1 MPSASTRLN
10 RLLRRGFYPAELPP
24 TFRTKRF
31 NGRSFSFTSSPNH
44 SGSTLFFDGAT
55 YRGTLRT
62 FGVINPINYFLLSK
76 FIADNWSDISRMYRM
91 SMSSGEKP
99 TFSSNPSGERGI
111 DRQTLTFKRKR
122 QHHMASNFPIVLSLD
137 INRFYGSI
145 YTHSIPWAIL
155 GKREAKRRLAR
166 GTLKKHWS
174 DKLDTLVRNCNQRQ
188 TVGVPI
194 GPDTSRI
201 ISEILLSRIDA
212 DLTSSPTNI
221 SHSRVFHNIDD
232 YQIGAFDQSE
242 VESAQS
248 QFVRTISRYEL
259 RLNDSKTSVDHGMEF
274 APANFQVHFDALE
287 GKDGKKFVEHL
298 FEILYS
304 QIPLHP
310 DLNVLGYALKAFA
323 LDLASNRETSLVR
336 EYLQRLIFATPHQVR
351 WILPLLL
358 GIYRKQGVDR
368 DVARLLY
375 WGIETCSRRN
385 DIGSLLWFMY
395 GSIFLNVKLSRSIC
409 NQCFGMSNGL
419 VDVMLCHGKHLGLFS
434 FPIGEMRNRY
444 GTTDFDSE
452 GWLPLYEVER
462 NKWDNS
468 AAFKKCGTQYDPGNF
483 YNILRNQNVEFYLST
498 KNVFQVEAF
507 EGWNLKQSYFEQPRP
522 RGRRRRVFVGLE
534 YDQ

>member
-10 RLLRRGFYPAELPP
+10 RILHRGFYPAELPP

-31 NGRSFSFTSSPNH
+31 NRHSLALTSSPKY

-76 FIADNWSDISRMYRM
+76 FLAHQWSDISKVYRM

-99 TFSSNPSGERGI
+99 TFSTNTSSERGI
-111 DRQTLTFKRKR
+111 DRQTLTSKRKR

-166 GTLKKHWS
+166 KTLKNHWS
-174 DKLDTLVRNCNQRQ
+174 DELDTLVRNCNQSQ

-201 ISEILLSRIDA
+201 VSEIILSRIDA
-212 DLTSSPTNI
+212 DLTAPATDV

-259 RLNDSKTSVDHGMEF
+259 RLNDSKTSVDHGMKF
-274 APANFQVHFDALE
+274 SPTNFQVHFDVLE

-298 FEILYS
+298 FDILYS

-310 DLNVLGYALKAFA
+310 DLNVLGYALKGFA
-323 LDLASNRETSLVR
+323 LDLARNKEISLVR
-336 EYLQRLIFATPHQVR
+336 EYLQRLIFATSHQAR

-368 DVARLLY
+368 EVTRLLY

-395 GSIFLNVKLSRSIC
+395 SSIFLGVKLDRSTC
-409 NQCFGMSNGL
+409 GQCFGMSNGL
-419 VDVMLCHGKHLGLFS
+419 VDLMLYHGTHLGLFS
-434 FPIGEMRNRY
+434 FPINEMRTRY
-444 GTTDFDSE
+444 RTSDFKSE

-462 NKWDNS
+462 RNWDNS
-468 AAFKKCGTQYDPGNF
+468 EVFRKCGTRYDQDN
-483 YNILRNQNVEFYLST
+483 YYSILQRRNVEFYLAE

-507 EGWNLKQSYFEQPRP
+507 EGWNLKQSYFEQPIPRKRLRP
-522 RGRRRRVFVGLE
+522 TFVDLR